1 MNMIDKYLIRYT
13 NNEREKKVLN
23 VSIDMLLYDFKRNN
37 DMQYI
42 ILRLGSYVL

>member
-1 MNMIDKYLIRYT
+1 MIDKYLIRYT